1 MPQMK
6 PTIEILERM
15 KENSEKNKEEVF
27 TRLYRYLLRP
37 DLYFIAYQKLY
48 SNNGAATEGIDRD
61 TADGFSE
68 AKVEKLI
75 ASLADESYC
84 PKPSRRI
91 YLKKPNGKRR
101 PLGIPSFSD
110 KLVQEVLRMVLE
122 VVYEPIFSET
132 SHGFRPGKSCHTALC
147 YARYNLNGTRW
158 FIEGDIKGCFDN
170 INHEV
175 LIRCIQK
182 KIKDARLMKLIH
194 KFLKAGYL
202 EDFVY
207 HNTYSGCPQGG
218 IISPILANIYLH
230 ELDLYVA
237 ELSKGFQK
245 PYKSR
250 ITAEYSRLSGKMTR
264 VKQKIKKAEEAGN
277 MAEKERLLKELK
289 KLRSQL
295 LKTPCKSQTDKEIK
309 YVRYAD
315 DFIIGVRGSR
325 EDCEEIKRKLSCFI
339 RDSLKMEL
347 SEEKTLI
354 THSNTYARFLGY
366 DMRIRRSN
374 VIKPNGRGTTQRTMS
389 NHMELAVPLGDK
401 IQPFLFKHGVVKQK
415 ENGELE
421 PIHRNDLLRLTDLE
435 IVSAYDAELRG
446 ICNFYYLAGNFYKLH
461 YMSYLMEYSCLKTL
475 AFKHRCTIG
484 KIKEKFSDKKGGWC
498 IPYETKKGMKYLYL
512 SKHSDCA
519 KGKEASDTIPGM
531 TMIHKHT
538 RSTLESR
545 LKAKTC
551 ELCGCTESRQF
562 EIHHVNKLKNL
573 KGKEPWEV
581 MMIAK
586 RRKTMVVC
594 YECHK
599 KIHNQSFEIEQ

>member
-1 MPQMK
+1 MK

-122 VVYEPIFSET
+122 AVYEPIFSET

-170 INHEV
+170 ISHEV

-250 ITAEYSRLSGKMTR
+250 ITAEYSRLSGRMTR

-421 PIHRNDLLRLTDLE
+421 PVHRNDLLRLTDLE

>member
-1 MPQMK
+1 MK

-122 VVYEPIFSET
+122 AVYEPIFSET

-158 FIEGDIKGCFDN
+158 FIEGDIRGCFDN

-230 ELDLYVA
+230 ELDLYVT

-250 ITAEYSRLSGKMTR
+250 ITAEYSRLSGRMTR

-421 PIHRNDLLRLTDLE
+421 PVHRNDLLRLTDLE

-586 RRKTMVVC
+586 RRKTMRHHQFV
-594 YECHK
+594 
-599 KIHNQSFEIEQ
+599 

>member
-1 MPQMK
+1 MK

-122 VVYEPIFSET
+122 AVYEPIFSET

-158 FIEGDIKGCFDN
+158 FIEGDIRGCFDN

-230 ELDLYVA
+230 ELDLYVT

-250 ITAEYSRLSGKMTR
+250 ITAEYSRLSGRMTR

-421 PIHRNDLLRLTDLE
+421 PVHRNVLLRLTDLE

>member
-1 MPQMK
+1 MK

-122 VVYEPIFSET
+122 AVYEPIFSET

-245 PYKSR
+245 LYKSR
-250 ITAEYSRLSGKMTR
+250 ITAEYSRLSGRMTR

-374 VIKPNGRGTTQRTMS
+374 IIKPNGRGTTQRTMS

-421 PIHRNDLLRLTDLE
+421 PVHRNDLLRLTDLE

-461 YMSYLMEYSCLKTL
+461 YLSYLMEYSCLKTL

>member
-1 MPQMK
+1 MK

-122 VVYEPIFSET
+122 AVYEPIFSET

-237 ELSKGFQK
+237 ELSRGFQK

-421 PIHRNDLLRLTDLE
+421 PVHRNDLLRLTDLE

-461 YMSYLMEYSCLKTL
+461 YLSYLMEYSCLKTL

>member
-1 MPQMK
+1 MK

-122 VVYEPIFSET
+122 AVYEPIFLET

-170 INHEV
+170 ISHEV

-250 ITAEYSRLSGKMTR
+250 ITAEYSRLSGRMTR

-295 LKTPCKSQTDKEIK
+295 LKTPCKSQTDKEIR

-421 PIHRNDLLRLTDLE
+421 PVHRNDLLRLTDLE

-446 ICNFYYLAGNFYKLH
+446 ICNFYYLAGNFYKLN

-498 IPYETKKGMKYLYL
+498 IPYETKKGMKHLYL

-538 RSTLESR
+538 RSTFESR